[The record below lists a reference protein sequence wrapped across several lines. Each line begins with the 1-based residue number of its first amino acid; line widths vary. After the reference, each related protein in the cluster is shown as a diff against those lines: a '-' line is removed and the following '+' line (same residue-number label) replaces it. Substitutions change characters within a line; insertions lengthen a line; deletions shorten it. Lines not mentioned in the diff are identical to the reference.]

1 MKIVAF
7 SDNHS
12 DWNFEVPNGNVL
24 ICAGDFSYMGNPAEI
39 QDFIGWLNEQ
49 PHKHKLWIA
58 GNHELG
64 IENFPHNAEAID
76 NKTGATYIHD
86 KVIEIEGLKF
96 FGCNFT
102 PEFNNWAF
110 NLTER
115 QSKIF
120 WENAPEADVVVCH
133 GPPYGYCDSV
143 TPEYPVERP
152 LGCLYFLEHIKRTK
166 PLLVIVGHIH
176 GSFSQQKV
184 MKHENGK
191 ETLVANV
198 SVMNEDYTVVAPAT
212 VFTIDENN

>member
-86 KVIEIEGLKF
+86 KVIEIERLKF

-110 NLTER
+110 NLTEK
-115 QSKIF
+115 QSKIY
-120 WENAPEADVVVCH
+120 WENAPEADVIICH
-133 GPPYGYCDSV
+133 GPPHGILDKV
-143 TPEYPVERP
+143 TPEYRVERS
-152 LGCLYFLEHIKRTK
+152 LGCEYFKQYLERVK
-166 PLLVIVGHIH
+166 PKVAIFGHIH
-176 GSFSQQKV
+176 GGFG
-184 MKHENGK
+184 HETITWDDESK
-191 ETLVANV
+191 TECYNV
-198 SVMNEDYTVVAPAT
+198 SVMNEQYQLTNST
-212 VFTIDENN
+212 TIIEVK